1 MIYVSNLFY
10 NYTYLFSFFAQYEY
24 DDAGLQKNKCAGL
37 PTVAYHFIKVVQSDL
52 ETFENMGAG
61 FGLLQLKQ
69 GTPGDD
75 LLAVLNEKV
84 QYLA

>member
-37 PTVAYHFIKVVQSDL
+37 PTVAYHFIKVVIS
-52 ETFENMGAG
+52 THN
-61 FGLLQLKQ
+61 
-69 GTPGDD
+69 PI
-75 LLAVLNEKV
+75 V
-84 QYLA
+84 QKAKRRVQEIA